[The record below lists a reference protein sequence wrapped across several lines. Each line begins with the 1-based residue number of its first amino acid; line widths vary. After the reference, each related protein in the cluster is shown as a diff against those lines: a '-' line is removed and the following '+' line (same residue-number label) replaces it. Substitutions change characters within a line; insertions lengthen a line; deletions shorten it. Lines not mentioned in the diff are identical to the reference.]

1 MTEIDLSD
9 FDNWRG
15 CASILRSALRML
27 RPPDNLRPSEWAER
41 NLKIPEGNRVPGFY
55 RVMNAPIQR
64 EPMDQFVNPECRRVT
79 LMWGAQIGKTT
90 CALGMQGFAIAQRPR
105 SQMMMQPSQGD
116 LKTWLETKFNPLTE
130 ASESIGRLI
139 AKPRGREGVNN
150 QGMKSY
156 PGGFIMFAWA
166 GSTKTMRGRS
176 APFIVCDEVDGYNT
190 TDEGS
195 PVSLIWQRAATF
207 GDDRFLVEIS
217 TPTLKDASY
226 IEQAF
231 KAGDQRYFH
240 VCCPDCGERQA
251 LSWGQVKWHGRRSTD
266 LNDAEKDLHDDH
278 QPDTAAYCCEHCG
291 TLWNNG
297 QRIQAIRNAEE
308 QGAGWI
314 AAKPFRGHASYHA
327 WEAYSTFRRL
337 EDIVQDY
344 LDKLKLDD
352 LQAFANVSLART
364 FELKGDGC
372 EPESLYAKREVWPD
386 HCPDGVLYITL
397 GADMQMDRLEYEIV
411 GWGMHGETWS
421 LEYGVLWGDPLAG
434 QVFHDLET
442 VIRTR
447 RFTLRDGTD
456 LAISASCLDT
466 GGTTGYP
473 QAAYDWLKGKKGRRI
488 FGVKGY
494 SPSWGSP
501 IVPGPQRK
509 RSGKTR
515 RKVDIFPVAVDE
527 AKIVIYHRIA
537 QTVAAGTQGGPGFM
551 HVPADRPEEWFRQL
565 TTETLIRRKGQ
576 KVQREWVKPGK
587 ARNEALDC
595 RVYAYA
601 ALRIMNPTLQAEDSR
616 KAPALDEQTEDM
628 PGQTE
633 KGQTPPPEDKE
644 APVPRIKKRRV
655 WKPPL
660 NTTMRRW

>member
-1 MTEIDLSD
+1 
-9 FDNWRG
+9 
-15 CASILRSALRML
+15 
-27 RPPDNLRPSEWAER
+27 
-41 NLKIPEGNRVPGFY
+41 
-55 RVMNAPIQR
+55 
-64 EPMDQFVNPECRRVT
+64 
-79 LMWGAQIGKTT
+79 
-90 CALGMQGFAIAQRPR
+90 
-105 SQMMMQPSQGD
+105 
-116 LKTWLETKFNPLTE
+116 
-130 ASESIGRLI
+130 
-139 AKPRGREGVNN
+139 
-150 QGMKSY
+150 
-156 PGGFIMFAWA
+156 
-166 GSTKTMRGRS
+166 MRGRS

-207 GDDRFLVEIS
+207 GDERFLVEIS

-231 KAGDQRYFH
+231 EAGDQRHFH
-240 VCCPDCGERQA
+240 VCCPDCGERQV
-251 LSWGQVKWHGRRSTD
+251 LTWGQVMWQGRRSTE
-266 LNDAEKDLHDDH
+266 LKDAEKDLHEEH

-291 TLWNNG
+291 TLWNDG

-314 AAKPFRGHASYHA
+314 AAKPFQGHASYHA

-344 LDKLKLDD
+344 LDKLRLDD

-372 EPESLYAKREVWPD
+372 EPETLYAKREQWPD

-473 QAAYDWLKGKKGRRI
+473 QAAYDWLKGKKRRCI
-488 FGVKGY
+488 FGIKGY
-494 SPSWGSP
+494 SPSWGNP
-501 IVPGPQRK
+501 IVAGVQRK
-509 RSGKTR
+509 KSGKTR

-527 AKIVIYHRIA
+527 AKIVIYRRIA
-537 QTVAAGTQGGPGFM
+537 QTVAAETQGGPGFM
-551 HVPADRPEEWFRQL
+551 HIPADRDEEWFRQL
-565 TTETLIRRKGQ
+565 TAETLIRRKGQ
-576 KVQREWVKPGK
+576 KVQREWVKPDK

-601 ALRIMNPTLQAEDSR
+601 ALRIMNPTLQAEDPR
-616 KAPALDEQTEDM
+616 KAPALDEQTEET

-633 KGQTPPPEDKE
+633 TDQTPPPEDEE

>member
-1 MTEIDLSD
+1 MTQIDMEE
-9 FDNWRG
+9 FNNWRG

-41 NLKIPEGNRVPGFY
+41 NLKIPEGNRIPGFY

-217 TPTLKDASY
+217 TPTLKEASY

-231 KAGDQRYFH
+231 EAGDQRHFH
-240 VCCPDCGERQA
+240 VCCPDCGEMQILTWGRV
-251 LSWGQVKWHGRRSTD
+251 SWAGRRSTE
-266 LNDAEKDLHDDH
+266 LHDAAKDLHDEHD
-278 QPDTAAYCCEHCG
+278 PATAAYCCEHCG
-291 TLWNNG
+291 TLWNDG
-297 QRIQAIRNAEE
+297 QRVQALRSAEE

-314 AAKPFRGHASYHA
+314 ATKPFKGHASYHA

-352 LQAFANVSLART
+352 LQSFANVSLSRT
-364 FELKGDGC
+364 YEIKGDRC
-372 EPESLYAKREVWPD
+372 DPESLYAKREAWPD
-386 HCPDGVLYITL
+386 HCPDGVLYVTL

-434 QVFHDLET
+434 QVFFDLGQ
-442 VIRTR
+442 IIKTR
-447 RFTLRDGTD
+447 RFTLRDGTE
-456 LAISASCLDT
+456 LGISASCLDT

-473 QAAYDWLKGKKGRRI
+473 QAAYDWLKGKTGRRI

-494 SPSWGSP
+494 SPSWGNP
-501 IVPGPQRK
+501 IVPGPQRR
-509 RSGKTR
+509 RSGRAR

-527 AKIVIYHRIA
+527 AKVVIYRRIS
-537 QTVAAGTQGGPGFM
+537 QTVGATTPGGPGYM
-551 HVPADRPEEWFRQL
+551 HVPDTREEEWFNQL
-565 TTETLIRRKGQ
+565 TAESLVTRKGN
-576 KVQREWVKPGK
+576 VNRREWVKSSK

-601 ALRIMNPTLQAEDSR
+601 ALQIMKPVLKAEAPQEAPSR
-616 KAPALDEQTEDM
+616 PDQMEAPMGQREQKQG
-628 PGQTE
+628 GQSVQE
-633 KGQTPPPEDKE
+633 VTPPPKM
-644 APVPRIKKRRV
+644 KKRRV
-655 WKPPL
+655 WRPPG
-660 NTTMRRW
+660 R